1 MKIFAFMQV
10 ASVSCSRMSS
20 ALSLAIVF
28 LARIKW
34 FLRNCTKTYPR
45 SRQSPSPNYK
55 YPHPHP
61 HPQSAGQLEGSWSS
75 SSSKNLAIR
84 CLQWALFPNP
94 CFWHLTTFQPWSFSP
109 MTEVWK
115 DTSLKTD
122 PTKPPWVTQA
132 PSSLR
137 AIPVEREGS
146 KKPNPPTEEI

>member
-61 HPQSAGQLEGSWSS
+61 HPHPHNHSDLAHRWSCSRAWACQSAGQLEGSWSS

-84 CLQWALFPNP
+84 CLQCQLSPLPKPMLLTLN
-94 CFWHLTTFQPWSFSP
+94 HLPAMEF
-109 MTEVWK
+109 
-115 DTSLKTD
+115 
-122 PTKPPWVTQA
+122 
-132 PSSLR
+132 
-137 AIPVEREGS
+137 
-146 KKPNPPTEEI
+146 